1 MDIGI
6 SARASSNSLDPAQLA
21 KRAEDLG
28 FESFW
33 LPEHPILPVHTTSRY
48 GGTPDGSIPSSMGD
62 MADALVGLARASAVT
77 STIKLGT
84 SISLVPEH
92 NPIMQAKQIATLD
105 HFSGGRFLFGIGAG
119 WLREET
125 EIMGG
130 NFEHRWGQ
138 TREAILAMKELWT
151 KDEAEF
157 HGRYYDFP
165 AVKCSPKPAHKPHPP
180 VFLGGYASNVF
191 KRVVAWGDG
200 WMPVRVTEEQVKAG
214 RASLDELAE
223 AAGRDPDSI
232 QLIVC
237 NINPD
242 KDLVRRYEDAG
253 ATRVTIPLP
262 LDSGEGSLSEMDRIA
277 EQVFG

>member
-1 MDIGI
+1 MNIGI
-6 SARASSNSLDPAQLA
+6 SARASSTSLDPALLA
-21 KRAEDLG
+21 KRAEELG

-48 GGTPDGSIPSSMGD
+48 GGTPDGSIPPSMAD
-62 MADALVGLARASAVT
+62 MADPLVGLSRASAAT
-77 STIKLGT
+77 STINLGT

-119 WLREET
+119 WLKEET

-165 AVKCSPKPAHKPHPP
+165 AVKCSPKPANKPHPP

-214 RASLDELAE
+214 RATLDELAE
-223 AAGRDPDSI
+223 AAGRDPKSI

-262 LDSGEGSLSEMDRIA
+262 LDSGEGSLSEMERIA
-277 EQVFG
+277 EQVLG

>member
-1 MDIGI
+1 MNIGI
-6 SARASSNSLDPAQLA
+6 SARASSTSLDPALLA
-21 KRAEDLG
+21 KRAEELG

-48 GGTPDGSIPSSMGD
+48 GGTPDGSIPPSMAD
-62 MADALVGLARASAVT
+62 MADPLVGLSRASAAT
-77 STIKLGT
+77 SNIKLGT

-119 WLREET
+119 WLKEET

-165 AVKCSPKPAHKPHPP
+165 AVKCSPKPAQKPHPP

-191 KRVVAWGDG
+191 KRVVAWGEG

-214 RASLDELAE
+214 RATLDELAE
-223 AAGRDPDSI
+223 AAGRDPKSI

-242 KDLVRRYEDAG
+242 KDLVHRYEDAG

-262 LDSGEGSLSEMDRIA
+262 LDSGEGSLSEMERIA
-277 EQVFG
+277 EQVLG

>member
-6 SARASSNSLDPAQLA
+6 SARASSTSLDPAQLA
-21 KRAEDLG
+21 KRAEELG

-48 GGTPDGSIPSSMGD
+48 GGTPDGSIPPSMAD
-62 MADALVGLARASAVT
+62 MADPLMGLSRASAAT
-77 STIKLGT
+77 SSIKLGT

-119 WLREET
+119 WLKEET

-180 VFLGGYASNVF
+180 VFLGGYAANVF

-214 RASLDELAE
+214 RATLDELAE
-223 AAGRDPDSI
+223 AAGRDPKSI
-232 QLIVC
+232 QLVVC

-262 LDSGEGSLSEMDRIA
+262 LDSGEGSLSEMERIA
-277 EQVFG
+277 EQVLG